1 VVSGERIRLS
11 TRRGTTKDC
20 VGPGLRPGHAER
32 KLGRILKLPKTA
44 KVAIV
49 AALEHEVRPLIR
61 QWRPVERTHD
71 GRKYKFFENERAVLV
86 CGGIGPEAAR
96 RATEAIIKL
105 YAPVM
110 VQSVGFAGALDFT
123 LKVGT
128 VLTPICVIDA
138 KDGSRVEAGVGHW
151 VVISVDRT
159 ADIKQKASLAKAYW
173 AHAVDMEAAAVAR
186 GAQAHGITFVG
197 LKAISDEAGFDMPS
211 IDRFIGGDGRFR
223 TAAFA
228 AFVVLRPWLWLRVI
242 QLRRN
247 SAKAANALCEWLDQ
261 YNHDPNRGDVEELI
275 NPGTG
280 LHPISGSRD

>member
-1 VVSGERIRLS
+1 M
-11 TRRGTTKDC
+11 
-20 VGPGLRPGHAER
+20 PN
-32 KLGRILKLPKTA
+32 TA

-49 AALEHEVRPLIR
+49 AALDREVQPLIKG
-61 QWRPVERTHD
+61 WRVLERTYD

-96 RATEAIIKL
+96 RATEAIINL

-110 VQSVGFAGALDFT
+110 VQSVGFAGALDST

-151 VVISVDRT
+151 VVVSVDRT
-159 ADIKQKASLAKAYW
+159 VSVEQKAKLAKAYW

-186 GAQAHGITFVG
+186 GAQAHGITFIG
-197 LKAISDEAGFDMPS
+197 LKAISDEAGFEMPS
-211 IDRFIGGDGRFR
+211 LDQFVAGDGRFR

-228 AFVVLRPWLWLRVI
+228 GFVAVRPWLWQRVI

-261 YNHDPNRGDVEELI
+261 YNHDPRESDMEELV
-275 NPGTG
+275 NPGAG